1 MKGTIMFK
9 QLAIAGFVTVSSVTA
24 VVASVIPNEA
34 SVHTR
39 AHQERV
45 RAELPFA
52 DDLDFEL
59 AERGLIARP
68 EQLIIR
74 DEHGNVVWE
83 LGGFDFLNDEAYHD
97 TINPSLERQAR
108 LNMAYGLYKV
118 TDRIYQVRGYDLSNI
133 TFILGDTGWI
143 VMDPL
148 LTPPTAKAAF
158 DLVTS
163 ELGEYP
169 IHTVIYSHAHVDHF
183 GGVRGIVDETD
194 VFAGRVQIIAPHDFM
209 EHAIKENVL
218 AGNAMSRRAT
228 FQYGNTLEKSPR
240 GMVDAAIGKAVST
253 GMVGL
258 IAPTR
263 IIEKD
268 EETLVIDGIEMVFQN
283 TPNTESPS
291 EMNTWFP
298 QQKAL
303 WMAENVIATMHNI
316 YTLRGAETRDA
327 LAWSKYIN
335 YVIHH
340 YAKDAEVMFA
350 SHNWP
355 RWGNEYLIEV
365 LEKQRDLY
373 GFLHDRTLH
382 LANKGITINQI
393 HNVLQVPDV
402 LAHAWY
408 NRGYH
413 GSYSH
418 NVRGVLNRYLGF
430 FDMNPANLDKL
441 SPEDSS
447 PRYVAAMGGEARVI
461 ELAQQAYDDGD
472 YRWGAE
478 LLNHL
483 VFANPRNREALLL
496 QADMFEQM
504 GYQAESAGWRNVY
517 LTGAFE
523 LRHGISRDQVA
534 TKIGP
539 DLVEA
544 MSSEL
549 IFDFMGVRLDFEK
562 ALGHEL
568 TINMVF
574 PDQEETFLLE
584 LKHGNLN
591 NIIGIQS
598 DRADVTVTVN
608 RRDLDLLLTQQKS
621 MADLVAAGAF
631 QFSGDPQK
639 FFALLQMLD
648 EFDFWF
654 DIVTP

>member
-1 MKGTIMFK
+1 MFK
-9 QLAIAGFVTVSSVTA
+9 QLAIAGFVTISSVTA

-68 EQLIIR
+68 EEVTIK

-83 LGGFDFLNDEAYHD
+83 LGGFDFLYNEAYHY

-158 DLVTS
+158 ELVTS

-183 GGVRGIVDETD
+183 GGVRGVVDEQD
-194 VFAGRVQIIAPHDFM
+194 VVAGRVQIIAPREFM

-228 FQYGNTLEKSPR
+228 FQYGNTLEKSPQ
-240 GMVDAAIGKAVST
+240 GVVDAAIGKAIST
-253 GMVGL
+253 GLVGL

-263 IIEKD
+263 IIEAD
-268 EETLVIDGIEMVFQN
+268 EETLVIDGIDMVFQN

-298 QQKAL
+298 QLKAL
-303 WMAENVIATMHNI
+303 WTAENVIGTMHNI

-335 YVIHH
+335 YLIHH

-350 SHNWP
+350 SHSWP
-355 RWGNEYLIEV
+355 RWGNEYLIDV
-365 LEKQRDLY
+365 LKKQRDLY

-382 LANKGITINQI
+382 LANKGVTINQI
-393 HNVLQVPDV
+393 HNVLEVPDV
-402 LAHAWY
+402 LAHEWY

-418 NVRGVLNRYLGF
+418 NVRGVLNRYLGY

-441 SPEDSS
+441 SPEASG
-447 PRYVAAMGGEARVI
+447 PRYVEAMGGEERVL
-461 ELAQQAYDDGD
+461 ELAQQAYDDGE

-483 VFANPRNREALLL
+483 VFANPQNREALLL
-496 QADMFEQM
+496 QASMFEQM

-517 LTGAFE
+517 LTGASE
-523 LRHGISRDQVA
+523 LRHGMPTAHMA
-534 TKIGP
+534 TQMGP
-539 DLVEA
+539 DLIQA

-549 IFDFMGVRLDFEK
+549 IFDFLGVRLNVDR

-574 PDQEETFLLE
+574 PDQRETYLLE
-584 LKHGNLN
+584 LKHGHLN
-591 NIIGIQS
+591 NISGIQS

-639 FFALLQMLD
+639 FFGLLQMLD